1 VSCPYNIIAVV
12 QDIKGGQDAHPTI
25 KFTLCGTGILPVLEL
40 ESSGRSLRSPL
51 QLLVNLDN
59 LLVKILLPMSQ
70 SFSHF

>member
-40 ESSGRSLRSPL
+40 ESSGISLRSPL

-59 LLVKILLPMSQ
+59 LLVKILLPMS
-70 SFSHF
+70 